1 LMELAPHIPI
11 ERCRLVQYNY
21 VDKVM
26 DHSFDLDEFQHQTIR
41 QLVLGGARG
50 YYSFALFLETRKE
63 NEIFS
68 IYKGID
74 INLEV
79 SVVDLSTGEVGPAK
93 QVRGYDGWTVEKLKQ
108 HIGELYNIDSSHMR
122 LVVMEEEY
130 EGTTSIRE
138 LRNGHNSYLY
148 MALKLDRVIKCE
160 TVTFIFDW
168 KPEEHLL
175 QDIKGVLSKVS
186 GKLLI
191 IKFIATSTSISVT
204 CSFPFSD
211 VGFTV
216 LRMIE
221 NIHIL
226 MGQGLKKLTIG
237 NLTLWRR
244 QDDIQKELK
253 EKDQDLLQHT
263 EVISYIILEEAEY
276 KLRDTISIKEK
287 ETMEL
292 KQELSKIKVLT
303 ELEAKSLP
311 VQIEVEEEPLYEELT
326 VLRSQFNEIQKENKK
341 LSDKISKMKIEYL
354 RSLTSNTDSA
364 ACRVSRGMTFE
375 IDDCKFHL
383 KAMTRSDYQPLVDN
397 KRIIEELQERITLMN
412 MELMTV
418 REHNEKIIKD
428 IKDHLKEIE
437 EKRQK
442 EKKQKTEE
450 KPYEIDLYCNH
461 PVTGKLVRSTLKVHK
476 DELLPS
482 VLDKAYELMEL
493 APHILIERCRLVKY
507 NYVDKVMDQ
516 PFDLDEFQHQ
526 TIRQLVLGGARGYY
540 SFALFL
546 ETRKE
551 NETFKKYIYKGR
563 GINLKV
569 SVVDLSTGEVG
580 PAKPVRGEEG
590 WTVAKLKQHI
600 GEILNI
606 DSSYMRLLVMEK
618 EYMYGG
624 ATSIHELRD
633 GHSSKLDGVKK
644 EALVPLIGVRPT
656 GFIVYGYKTK
666 FGSLPSSDHEEY
678 EMEELDETFKD
689 GSKLIV
695 RLGRG
700 LGRGEKRIKLYLLQ
714 VNNTEFC
721 KFMMDTVYAK
731 GTPVGEFKK
740 QIIEEAKVQGID
752 CVLELD
758 KMRLWE
764 KNEVYP
770 GMLYLDHD
778 WIGDIDDVN
787 EAWIGGTTSSVD
799 DTNRE
804 IHVYVEPLKGPEK
817 KYDAQTQVYVI
828 RWRPSQCS
836 VDPTEEII
844 LDKYND
850 SEHVI
855 GKLSELSGVPAEY
868 ISYTEVK
875 ED

>member
-1 LMELAPHIPI
+1 
-11 ERCRLVQYNY
+11 
-21 VDKVM
+21 M

-148 MALKLDRVIKCE
+148 MALKLDRVI
-160 TVTFIFDW
+160 
-168 KPEEHLL
+168 
-175 QDIKGVLSKVS
+175 
-186 GKLLI
+186 
-191 IKFIATSTSISVT
+191 
-204 CSFPFSD
+204 
-211 VGFTV
+211 
-216 LRMIE
+216 
-221 NIHIL
+221 
-226 MGQGLKKLTIG
+226 
-237 NLTLWRR
+237 
-244 QDDIQKELK
+244 KELK

-428 IKDHLKEIE
+428 IKDHLKETEEKRQKGKEDLKEFE

-461 PVTGKLVRSTLKVHK
+461 PVTGELVRKILKVHK

-493 APHILIERCRLVKY
+493 APHIPIERCRLVQY

-516 PFDLDEFQHQ
+516 SFDLDEFQHQ

-540 SFALFL
+540 SFALYL
-546 ETRKE
+546 ETCKE
-551 NETFKKYIYKGR
+551 NETFMKYIYKGID
-563 GINLKV
+563 INLNI

-580 PAKPVRGEEG
+580 PTKPMKGYDG
-590 WTVAKLKQHI
+590 WTVVELNQHI
-600 GEILNI
+600 GELFNI
-606 DSSYMRLLVMEK
+606 DSSCMRLVVMK
-618 EYMYGG
+618 EGT
-624 ATSIHELRD
+624 TSAHELRD
-633 GHSSKLDGVKK
+633 EHSSKLDRVKK
-644 EALVPLIGVRPT
+644 LYV
-656 GFIVYGYKTK
+656 
-666 FGSLPSSDHEEY
+666 SSDPEDYKKE
-678 EMEELDETFKD
+678 FKD
-689 GSKLIV
+689 SLMYRYVEFHINSILLDITLPPGPEATPTTSNV
-695 RLGRG
+695 TERG
-700 LGRGEKRIKLYLLQ
+700 IIMKIISINKESDKEKRSKYL
-714 VNNTEFC
+714 
-721 KFMMDTVYAK
+721 
-731 GTPVGEFKK
+731 FK
-740 QIIEEAKVQGID
+740 
-752 CVLELD
+752 
-758 KMRLWE
+758 
-764 KNEVYP
+764 
-770 GMLYLDHD
+770 
-778 WIGDIDDVN
+778 
-787 EAWIGGTTSSVD
+787 
-799 DTNRE
+799 
-804 IHVYVEPLKGPEK
+804 
-817 KYDAQTQVYVI
+817 
-828 RWRPSQCS
+828 
-836 VDPTEEII
+836 
-844 LDKYND
+844 
-850 SEHVI
+850 
-855 GKLSELSGVPAEY
+855 
-868 ISYTEVK
+868 
-875 ED
+875 